1 MEHRPFI
8 IYKSSAGSGKT
19 YTLTMEY
26 LKLALQHPGAFRG
39 ILAVTFTN
47 KATQEMKERILK
59 ELNRLRTIV
68 RHDEKMDTEIMKAL
82 NVDEEGLKLRAAQS
96 LTAILHDYGRFSVS
110 TIDSFFQKVVRAFA
124 REIDLNAKFDVELDQ
139 DGVLDRVVDRVVAN
153 VMEDEFLHRWLVDYA
168 IEQIQNGKSWDIR
181 RNIKEL
187 GKQIFQEDFK
197 KYAIEIK
204 NFLKEEKN
212 IKELQ
217 GFTRERREEII
228 RISRQLKEEANRI
241 RIANGLDW
249 TDFSGGGNSF
259 AQKFD
264 KLGERLAPVP
274 ELTEKQASLQESE
287 EGWFAKTSKNKD
299 AIISAYHQGLGN
311 ILSQFEPL
319 LIKWNSLEAISKN
332 IFVFGIF
339 RNLLEELRLLKDEEN
354 ILLISDANEFLKEI
368 TRENDAPFIYEKVG
382 NQYQHYLIDEFQDT
396 SGFQWASFKPLL
408 ENSLAHGQTN
418 LLVGDVKQ
426 SIYRWRG
433 GEMRLLLDEVERQIG
448 ENYIQTEKLG
458 INFRSLPNIV
468 AFNNAL
474 FKKLPQ
480 AFEQAVSQAYLAQD
494 AGIISKAYEDVSQ
507 KVSVRKA
514 TLPFQGKVKI
524 EFLEELKEEDE
535 GKFTEQVLS
544 RLPQMVMTLQD
555 KGYDLKDIAFLVRT
569 KKEGESIADT
579 LMAFN
584 AANPDLPYGFDVLS
598 DESMYLHKSATVK
611 ALVAGL
617 KYLHRPDE
625 KVQFKTMW
633 YYRAVLKNENID
645 HQLFYVGQIPEH
657 LKEKV
662 KAFEEKEN
670 AFLQLPLMEMVE
682 ELIAELGLQEEGL
695 EKAYISG
702 FKEAIYD
709 FTTNNRADLA
719 GFLEWWDENKTKR
732 TVKIPEGHNAIRILT
747 IHKSKGL
754 QFKVVLMP
762 FLRWTI
768 FDTNKGNVVW
778 SPFGDREKQF
788 SAIIPL
794 SLNSKL
800 AKSDFNSTYAE
811 EAVMAYLDSL
821 NMIYVALT
829 RAEEVFWGVV
839 PYKQE
844 IKNMNYLE
852 AHLQLLLSST
862 ADTMG
867 DLSLSDYFDAEHR
880 VFELGEWPDYPQ
892 VRSKEGKVTQLRW
905 GYQNWTNLL
914 QVKKYAVDFSP
925 EGIEQR
931 KKRDF
936 GLLVHEILE
945 KAESLA
951 EARLQLKNLYF
962 EGRITEEVSVL
973 VERQM
978 EKLFQQ
984 SQFAS
989 WFDPEDTLLTEQ
1001 GILLP
1006 GGKQKRP
1013 DKIILRENEA
1023 IVVDFKTGDEYGKYE
1038 KQVREYMALVQSLS
1052 RKPTKGYLCYLES
1065 GKIVE
1070 IFPN

>member
-1 MEHRPFI
+1 MEHKPFI

-26 LKLALQHPGAFRG
+26 LKLALQHSTAFRG

-59 ELNRLRTIV
+59 ELTRLRTTV
-68 RHDEKMDTEIMKAL
+68 RHDEKMDTEIMSAL
-82 NVDEEGLKLRAAQS
+82 GVDEEGLKLRAAQA
-96 LTAILHDYGRFSVS
+96 LTSILHDYGRFSVS

-139 DGVLDRVVDRVVAN
+139 DGVLDRVVERVVAK

-187 GKQIFQEDFK
+187 GRQIFQEDFK
-197 KYAIEIK
+197 KYASEIK
-204 NFLKEEKN
+204 EFLKEEEH

-217 GFTRERREEII
+217 NFSRERKGEII
-228 RISRQLKEEANRI
+228 RITRQMKEEANRI
-241 RIANGLDW
+241 RMANGLEW
-249 TDFSGGGNSF
+249 TDFSGSGNSF
-259 AQKFD
+259 AKKFD

-274 ELTEKQASLQESE
+274 ELTEKQALLAESE

-299 AIISAYHQGLGN
+299 AIIAAYHQGLGQ

-319 LIKWNSLEAISKN
+319 MLKWNTLEAISKN

-339 RNLLEELRLLKDEEN
+339 RNLLEELTLLKDEEN

-408 ENSLAHGQTN
+408 ENSLAQGQTN

-433 GEMRLLLDEVERQIG
+433 GEMRLLLEEVERQIG
-448 ENYIQTEKLG
+448 ERSIRNEKLDT
-458 INFRSLPNIV
+458 NFRSLPNII

-480 AFEQAVSQAYLAQD
+480 AFESAVRETYLAKD
-494 AGIISKAYEDVSQ
+494 AGIISRAYEDVHQ
-507 KVSVRKA
+507 KVSARKA

-524 EFLEELKEEDE
+524 EFLEELKDEDE
-535 GKFTEQVLS
+535 GKFDAQVLAK
-544 RLPQMVMTLQD
+544 LPQIVVELQD
-555 KGYDLKDIAFLVRT
+555 RGYELKDIAFLVRT
-569 KKEGESIADT
+569 KKEGEAIADT
-579 LMAFN
+579 LMAYS
-584 AANPDLPYGFDVLS
+584 AERPELEYRFDVLS

-617 KYLHRPDE
+617 KYLHSPDE

-633 YYRAVLKNENID
+633 YYRFVLKQEPVD
-645 HQLFYVGQIPEH
+645 HRLFALDQVPEH

-662 KAFEEKEN
+662 KSFLEKEN
-670 AFLQLPLMEMVE
+670 YLLQLPLMEMLE
-682 ELIAELGLQEEGL
+682 ELIAELGLEEQGI

-702 FKEAIYD
+702 FKEAVYD

-719 GFLEWWDENKTKR
+719 GFLDWWDENQNKR
-732 TVKIPEGHNAIRILT
+732 TVKIPDGHNAMRILT

-762 FLRWTI
+762 FLKWTI
-768 FDTNKGNVVW
+768 FDTGKGNVVW
-778 SPFGDREKQF
+778 SPFEDKEKHF

-794 SLNSKL
+794 TLNSSL

-829 RAEEVFWGVV
+829 RAEEVFWGIV
-839 PYKQE
+839 PYKSE
-844 IKNMNYLE
+844 IKNLNYLQ
-852 AHLQLLLSST
+852 AHLQLLLSSSV
-862 ADTMG
+862 DTLG
-867 DLSLSDYFDAEHR
+867 ELSLSEYFDQESK
-880 VFELGEWPDYPQ
+880 VFELGDWLDKPKVQ
-892 VRSKEGKVTQLRW
+892 SKEAVAPHLRW
-905 GYQNWTNLL
+905 AYQNWTNLL
-914 QVKKYAVDFSP
+914 QVRKYAVDFSK
-925 EGIEQR
+925 EGMEQR
-931 KKRDF
+931 KKRNF

-945 KAESLA
+945 KSGSLQ
-951 EARLQLKNLYF
+951 EAKLQLKNLYF
-962 EGRITEEVSVL
+962 EGRLTQEESSV
-973 VERQM
+973 VEEQM
-978 EKLFQQ
+978 EALFKQDL
-984 SQFAS
+984 FAS
-989 WFDPEDTLLTEQ
+989 WFDPNNTLLTEQ

-1013 DKIILRENEA
+1013 DKIILKENEA
-1023 IVVDFKTGDEYGKYE
+1023 VVVDFKTGEEYSKYE
-1038 KQVREYMALVQSLS
+1038 KQVREYMDLVKGLS
-1052 RKPTKGYLCYLES
+1052 GKTTKGYLCYLES
-1065 GKIVE
+1065 GKILE
-1070 IFPN
+1070 ILN

>member
-1 MEHRPFI
+1 MEHKPFI

-47 KATQEMKERILK
+47 KATQEMKDRILK
-59 ELNRLRTIV
+59 ELTRLRTTV
-68 RHDEKMDTEIMKAL
+68 RQDDKMDSKIMEAL
-82 NVDEEGLKLRAAQS
+82 KVDEEGLKLRAAQS
-96 LTAILHDYGRFSVS
+96 LTAILHDYSRFSVS

-139 DGVLDRVVDRVVAN
+139 DGVLDRVVERVVAK
-153 VMEDEFLHRWLVDYA
+153 VMEDEFLHRWLVNYA

-204 NFLKEEKN
+204 NFLKEEQN
-212 IKELQ
+212 IKALQ

-228 RISRQLKEEANRI
+228 SISRQLKAEANRI
-241 RIANGLDW
+241 RIANSLDW
-249 TDFSGGGNSF
+249 TDFTGGGNSF
-259 AQKFD
+259 AKKFD
-264 KLGERLAPVP
+264 KLGERLAPIP
-274 ELTEKQASLQESE
+274 ELTEKQAFLPESV

-299 AIISAYHQGLGN
+299 AIISAYQQGLGK

-339 RNLLEELRLLKDEEN
+339 RNLLEELTSLKDEEN

-382 NQYQHYLIDEFQDT
+382 NQYKHYLIDEFQDT

-408 ENSLAHGQTN
+408 ENSLAQGQTN

-433 GEMRLLLDEVERQIG
+433 GEMRLLLEEVERQIG
-448 ENYIQTEKLG
+448 SHFIENEKLG
-458 INFRSLPNIV
+458 INFRSLPNII

-480 AFEQAVSQAYLAQD
+480 SFEDAVSQTYLAQD
-494 AGIISKAYEDVSQ
+494 AGIISKAYEDVNQ
-507 KVSVRKA
+507 KVSVGKS

-524 EFLEELKEEDE
+524 EFLEELKEEDD
-535 GKFTEQVLS
+535 GKFIEQVLS
-544 RLPQMVMTLQD
+544 GLPKMVMTLQD
-555 KGYDLKDIAFLVRT
+555 KGYNLRDIAFLVRT

-625 KVQFKTMW
+625 KVHFKTMW
-633 YYRAVLKNENID
+633 YYRAVLKNEPID
-645 HQLFYVGQIPEH
+645 HQLFYVAQVPEN

-682 ELIAELGLQEEGL
+682 ELIAELELQLEGL

-719 GFLEWWDENKTKR
+719 GFLAWWDENKTKR
-732 TVKIPEGHNAIRILT
+732 TVKIPEGHNAMRILT

-762 FLRWTI
+762 FLKWTI

-778 SPFGDREKQF
+778 APFKDKENQF

-800 AKSDFNSTYAE
+800 SKSDFNSTYAE

-829 RAEEVFWGVV
+829 RAEEVFWGIV

-844 IKNMNYLE
+844 IKNLNYLE

-862 ADTMG
+862 VDTLG
-867 DLSLSDYFDAEHR
+867 ELSLSDYFDAENR
-880 VFELGEWPDYPQ
+880 VFELGDWPDYPQ

-905 GYQNWTNLL
+905 DYQNWTNLL
-914 QVKKYAVDFSP
+914 QVKKYAVDFSL
-925 EGIEQR
+925 EGMEQR

-945 KAESLA
+945 KAASLA

-962 EGRITEEVSVL
+962 EGRITKEVSL
-973 VERQM
+973 SVERQM
-978 EKLFQQ
+978 EELFNQG
-984 SQFAS
+984 QFAS

-1038 KQVREYMALVQSLS
+1038 KQVREYMSLVQALS

-1070 IFPN
+1070 IFQD

>member
-1 MEHRPFI
+1 
-8 IYKSSAGSGKT
+8 
-19 YTLTMEY
+19 
-26 LKLALQHPGAFRG
+26 
-39 ILAVTFTN
+39 
-47 KATQEMKERILK
+47 
-59 ELNRLRTIV
+59 
-68 RHDEKMDTEIMKAL
+68 
-82 NVDEEGLKLRAAQS
+82 
-96 LTAILHDYGRFSVS
+96 
-110 TIDSFFQKVVRAFA
+110 
-124 REIDLNAKFDVELDQ
+124 VELDQ

-579 LMAFN
+579 LMAFH

-978 EKLFQQ
+978 EKLFHQ

-1013 DKIILRENEA
+1013 DKIIFRENEA
-1023 IVVDFKTGDEYGKYE
+1023 IVVDFKTGEEYSKYE
-1038 KQVREYMALVQSLS
+1038 KQVREYMALVQALS
-1052 RKPTKGYLCYLES
+1052 RKPTKGYICYLES